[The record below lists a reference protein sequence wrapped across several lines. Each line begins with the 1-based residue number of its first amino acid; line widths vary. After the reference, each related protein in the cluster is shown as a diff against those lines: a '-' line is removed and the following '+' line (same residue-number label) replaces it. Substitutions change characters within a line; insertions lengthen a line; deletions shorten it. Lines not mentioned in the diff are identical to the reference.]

1 MNNTYS
7 SWTYMNI
14 FTFPLRFRSK
24 TLWSDPARKIQTL
37 ESFSQTEIDAGESIL
52 RALKYVNNPHL
63 REHLKR
69 HAKDELRHGELF
81 RKRAQELRKHRPSIA
96 SISNKPDRLYNLSR
110 GNVDAELNSHGFFTS
125 DHFEKLGEIMYV
137 AMLNIA
143 EKKAEKSFS
152 IHRDLI
158 RNDLKTYAIFE
169 KILKD
174 ERYHVSYTSKFLQQ
188 WRKEGRTKQVN
199 EALSFAHGSRLLNT
213 LTRISSRFGEHIG
226 HAILYIVYFT
236 IVIPFAFLSKFSCP
250 SKGWRS
256 PTSKLDANQL
266 HSQF

>member
-1 MNNTYS
+1 MD
-7 SWTYMNI
+7 I

-24 TLWSDPARKIQTL
+24 TLWSDPAKKIQTL

-69 HAKDELRHGELF
+69 HAKDELQHGELF

-169 KILKD
+169 KKSLKMNAIM
-174 ERYHVSYTSKFLQQ
+174 FLIP
-188 WRKEGRTKQVN
+188 VN
-199 EALSFAHGSRLLNT
+199 FFSNGGKRVAQNRLM
-213 LTRISSRFGEHIG
+213 RRFHLPMD
-226 HAILYIVYFT
+226 HDF
-236 IVIPFAFLSKFSCP
+236 
-250 SKGWRS
+250 
-256 PTSKLDANQL
+256 
-266 HSQF
+266 